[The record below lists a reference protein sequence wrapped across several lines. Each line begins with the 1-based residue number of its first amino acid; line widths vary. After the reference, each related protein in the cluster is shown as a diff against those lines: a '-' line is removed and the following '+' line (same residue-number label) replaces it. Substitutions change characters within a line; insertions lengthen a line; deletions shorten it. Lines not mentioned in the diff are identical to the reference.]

1 MPRQPAYPNRE
12 EFEAVIQLVSEEA
25 RAYLAGLDERPARSQ
40 NIQEALNAF
49 DEGLPEAGTGAVQAL
64 TQLIKKGAD
73 AATATAG
80 PRSFHFVIGG
90 TTPAALGADWW
101 VSTLDQMVYAWVA
114 SPLATRLEQISL
126 RWLQALFGLPQSW
139 QGIMTTGATMA
150 NFVCLAAARQW
161 AGEQLGVDVA
171 EQGMGALGGLGE
183 IPVYASGILHPSDVK
198 ALSMLGMGRAS
209 VQPLIANDLGAFDLA
224 ALERELQARKGKPAI
239 IIAVA
244 GEPNAGLFDPIARLA
259 DLAAAYG
266 AWLHVDGAFGLF
278 ARLSPENAYLV
289 EGVERAQ
296 SVAVD
301 GHKWLNVPYDC
312 GFAFVQDIRLM
323 GTVFGHSAAYLPE
336 ASDPEPVLGAL
347 GPEMSRRARA
357 LTVWATLKAYG
368 RQGIQHMVQQN
379 IDLAQYLCSVISDS
393 PDLELL
399 VEAPLNVVCF
409 RFNPGGTA
417 EERLNQINRELGDA
431 LLADGRV
438 FVGTTTLRGKVG
450 LRPAIVNW
458 RTRREDINRFVIAVR
473 QVGERLVRESKA
485 S

>member
-1 MPRQPAYPNRE
+1 MPRRQPAYPNRD
-12 EFEAVIQLVSEEA
+12 EFEAVIQLVSQEA
-25 RAYLAGLDERPARSQ
+25 AAYLAGLDERPARSQ

-49 DEGLPEAGTGAVQAL
+49 DEALPETGTGAVGAL
-64 TQLIKKGAD
+64 TQLIHSGVDGAVG
-73 AATATAG
+73 TAG

-114 SPLATRLEQISL
+114 SPLATRLEQVSL
-126 RWLQALFGLPQSW
+126 RWLQELFGLPQTW

-171 EQGMGALGGLGE
+171 EQGMRELGE

-209 VQPLIANDLGAFDLA
+209 VHPLVADDLGAFDLE
-224 ALERELQARKGKPAI
+224 ALERELKGRRGKPAI
-239 IIAVA
+239 IIGVA
-244 GEPNAGLFDPIARLA
+244 GEPNAGLFDPIGRLA

-278 ARLSPENAYLV
+278 AALSPENAHLV
-289 EGVERAQ
+289 EGVERAH

-312 GFAFVQDIRLM
+312 GFAFVNDIHLM
-323 GTVFGHSAAYLPE
+323 GKVFGHSAAYLPE
-336 ASDPEPVLGAL
+336 TTDPEPVLGAL

-379 IDLAQYLCSVISDS
+379 IDLAQYLCSIISDT

-399 VEAPLNVVCF
+399 AEAPLNVVCF
-409 RFNPGGTA
+409 RFNPGGMA
-417 EERLNQINRELGDA
+417 EDRLNQINRELGDA

-450 LRPAIVNW
+450 LRPSIVNW
-458 RTRREDINRFVIAVR
+458 RTRREDINLFVIAVR
-473 QVGERLVRESKA
+473 QVGERIRRA
-485 S
+485 SRI